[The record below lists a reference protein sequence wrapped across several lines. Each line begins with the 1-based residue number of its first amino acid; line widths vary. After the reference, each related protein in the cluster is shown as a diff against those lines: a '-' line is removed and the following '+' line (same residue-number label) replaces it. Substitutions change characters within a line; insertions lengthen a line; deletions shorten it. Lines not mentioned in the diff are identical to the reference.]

1 MRKVFIVIAV
11 ICIAVLANFESI
23 CTEGYLDQM
32 TEMMNARKRNDEF
45 LNSLLQMKGYAG
57 TKDPDENAKDLTE
70 SARIIH
76 TYYCADGSLKS
87 DHLFNS
93 CFYDIKSPWS
103 VETHPLL
110 YNPYTTRELADGQ
123 MCLKDDDCYSR
134 RCVYSRC
141 KSYNNIPAGWSPPG
155 WSPPG
160 SRTTLGSVIYNTVK
174 YTTLFALSFVV
185 FALIFFGGDSDVKS
199 PKSPKA

>member
-1 MRKVFIVIAV
+1 
-11 ICIAVLANFESI
+11 
-23 CTEGYLDQM
+23 M

>member
-1 MRKVFIVIAV
+1 MRKVFIVIAL
-11 ICIAVLANFESI
+11 ICIAVLANIDSSAV
-23 CTEGYLDQM
+23 EGYLDQM
-32 TEMMNARKRNDEF
+32 TEMMNAQKRSDEY

-57 TKDPDENAKDLTE
+57 TKGPDENARDLTE

-110 YNPYTTRELADGQ
+110 HNPYTTRELADGQ
-123 MCLKDDDCYSR
+123 ACLKDGDCYSK

-141 KSYNNIPAGWSPPG
+141 KSGDNVPAGWSPP
-155 WSPPG
+155 
-160 SRTTLGSVIYNTVK
+160 TTAVSVAYSIVK
-174 YTTLFALSFVV
+174 YITLFSLSFVV
-185 FALIFFGGDSDVKS
+185 FALIFFGGEDGGAKS
-199 PKSPKA
+199 PRSAKAL

>member
-1 MRKVFIVIAV
+1 MRKVFIVIAL
-11 ICIAVLANFESI
+11 ICIAVLANIDSA
-23 CTEGYLDQM
+23 CVEGYSE
-32 TEMMNARKRNDEF
+32 T
-45 LNSLLQMKGYAG
+45 
-57 TKDPDENAKDLTE
+57 KDLTE

-110 YNPYTTRELADGQ
+110 HNPYTTRELADGQ
-123 MCLKDDDCYSR
+123 ACLKDGDCYSK

-141 KSYNNIPAGWSPPG
+141 KSGDNVPVGWSPP
-155 WSPPG
+155 S
-160 SRTTLGSVIYNTVK
+160 SRTTTVSVLYNILK
-174 YTTLFALSFVV
+174 YVTLFALSFVV
-185 FALIFFGGDSDVKS
+185 FALIFFGGESGSAKS
-199 PKSPKA
+199 PRSVKV